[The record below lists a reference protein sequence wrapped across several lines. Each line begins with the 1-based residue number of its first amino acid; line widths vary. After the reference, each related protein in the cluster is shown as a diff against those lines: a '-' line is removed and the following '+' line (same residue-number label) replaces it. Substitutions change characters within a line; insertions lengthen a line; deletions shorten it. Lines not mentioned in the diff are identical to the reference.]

1 MKYRFLALAAALL
14 LLCPSCSAGT
24 ANSGQTESADPVQT
38 GIGANW
44 ASTDEWPVNAYTAGV
59 PVPPGE
65 VRQVLLDEA
74 NGFCAVSLDGVSRAE
89 VDAWREE
96 LASSGFRLLA
106 GVEEDVKGTV
116 PSGSVAIGEVYTDGS
131 VSCSVSHSADL
142 LALYCSLTES

>member
-14 LLCPSCSAGT
+14 LLCPSCGAGT
-24 ANSGQTESADPVQT
+24 ANSGQTESAGPVQT

-44 ASTDEWPVNAYTAGV
+44 VSTDEWPVNAYTAGV

-74 NGFCAVSLDGVSRAE
+74 NGFCAVSLDGVSREEA
-89 VDAWREE
+89 DAWREE

-106 GVEEDVKGTV
+106 GVEEDVEGTV

>member
-1 MKYRFLALAAALL
+1 MA
-14 LLCPSCSAGT
+14 S
-24 ANSGQTESADPVQT
+24 
-38 GIGANW
+38 NW
-44 ASTDEWPVNAYTAGV
+44 VSTDEWPDNAYTAGV

-74 NGFCAVSLDGVSRAE
+74 NGFCAVSLGDVSREEA
-89 VDAWREE
+89 DAWREE

-116 PSGSVAIGEVYTDGS
+116 PSGAAAIGEVYTDGS

-142 LALYCSLTES
+142 LALYCSLKES